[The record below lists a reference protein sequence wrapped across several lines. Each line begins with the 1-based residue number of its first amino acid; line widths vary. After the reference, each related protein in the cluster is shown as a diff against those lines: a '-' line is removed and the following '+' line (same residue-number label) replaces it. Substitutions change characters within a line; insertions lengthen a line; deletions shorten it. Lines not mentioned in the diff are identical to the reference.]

1 MKLKLFFVSLAIACL
16 LIPHYAGA
24 ATVLDET
31 GTIIGASWEAYSFVT
46 DLTSDVY
53 EVTLTDFEFP
63 VAFEFLGVAITTSD
77 VMAAQ
82 LLAPGT
88 TTFSVELGTTYLVNV
103 LGITADPPGAGLFN
117 INIKAIPIP
126 PGLILLGTSV
136 FGLILL
142 RRRVR

>member
-1 MKLKLFFVSLAIACL
+1 
-16 LIPHYAGA
+16 
-24 ATVLDET
+24 
-31 GTIIGASWEAYSFVT
+31 
-46 DLTSDVY
+46 
-53 EVTLTDFEFP
+53 
-63 VAFEFLGVAITTSD
+63 
-77 VMAAQ
+77 MAAQ

-88 TTFSVELGTTYLVNV
+88 KTFSVELGTTYLVNV
-103 LGITADPPGAGLFN
+103 LGIAADPLGAGLFN